1 MKLCIFDKYG
11 NPLKNWSWR
20 PVPYLEEI
28 LGCSTAFVT
37 GYSSYNSKNP
47 EKIVLLRSS
56 SGENSSGEREGF
68 RKGIRSVCL
77 AWSRG
82 TGKGKPRARRKC
94 TCTYGGRLTFW
105 FNLVLPK
112 SRTHLIGCRVNKQG
126 W

>member
-1 MKLCIFDKYG
+1 MYFDKYG

-56 SGENSSGEREGF
+56 SGENSSGERGSEKGLGQCVWRGVEG
-68 RKGIRSVCL
+68 RGRE
-77 AWSRG
+77 SREQDVS
-82 TGKGKPRARRKC
+82 A
-94 TCTYGGRLTFW
+94 
-105 FNLVLPK
+105 LV
-112 SRTHLIGCRVNKQG
+112 HMVED
-126 W
+126 